1 MLTLLQNLF
10 TCRTVLLKPL
20 TSTSPPSI
28 FRLQFASRLPQPH
41 PSPLLHQ
48 LHPHL
53 HHLQQYFTGRRGSN
67 QIPLLQK
74 HRKTTHIRP
83 TSSAFPL
90 LLCLRHHNVSVL
102 RCWVMLIT
110 CSRPSSRWRSFWR
123 WRSRWLKRT
132 WLKQQRLEDVNVF
145 FLFCFFSPV
154 FLVLRWRF
162 MERFSTPAPSAETPS
177 TSWTCWWSVCLWPPS
192 SCSE

>member
-28 FRLQFASRLPQPH
+28 FRFQFASRLPQPH

-74 HRKTTHIRP
+74 HRKTTHIRR

-110 CSRPSSRWRSFWR
+110 CSRPSSRWRSFSR
-123 WRSRWLKRT
+123 WRSRWLKQT
-132 WLKQQRLEDVNVF
+132 WLKQRWLEDVNVF
-145 FLFCFFSPV
+145 FLFCFFPPCVSGV
-154 FLVLRWRF
+154 KMTVYGAFLHTGSFCRNAFNLLDLLVVSVSL
-162 MERFSTPAPSAETPS
+162 
-177 TSWTCWWSVCLWPPS
+177 TSFFLQ
-192 SCSE
+192 